1 LTCARFKGPLRFSRH
16 PLQLAN
22 APLHFRQLLSRQAIR
37 VLAWHVF
44 ALREAKQRLIKAN
57 IEKSSVEELD
67 WGLAIMLDR
76 IIRASIAHRWPMLL
90 VALGLAILGAW
101 SLTRLPINATPD
113 ITNIQ
118 MQINA

>member
-1 LTCARFKGPLRFSRH
+1 
-16 PLQLAN
+16 
-22 APLHFRQLLSRQAIR
+22 
-37 VLAWHVF
+37 
-44 ALREAKQRLIKAN
+44 
-57 IEKSSVEELD
+57 
-67 WGLAIMLDR
+67 MLDR

-90 VALGLAILGAW
+90 VALGLAILGAL